1 MAEESGSTGERIVI
15 YSRASRMDIASIHLY
30 NASRYGEEHA
40 DRFVEE
46 LTNAIEEILE
56 TPLVGRPV
64 AQRPGIRIM
73 VFKSTRRR
81 SAHGYQ
87 VFWKSVARGIEVVRI
102 LHTAMDAGLHLPE

>member
-1 MAEESGSTGERIVI
+1 MAEEFGSSGERIVI

-30 NASRYGEEHA
+30 NTNRYGEEHA
-40 DRFVEE
+40 DLFVED
-46 LTNAIEEILE
+46 LMDAIEDILDD
-56 TPLVGRPV
+56 PVGRPV
-64 AQRPGIRIM
+64 AQRPGIRVM

-87 VFWKSVARGIEVVRI
+87 VYWKSVARGIEVVRI